1 VIRTLGGEHGVVVR
15 EGHGEISLQDAI
27 AAGNALANCS
37 AVKAHLITVPWGYF
51 YTLVRVEEG
60 HDEGAFRQCDL
71 TPPPVFP
78 RSTLVDEVKF
88 SAD

>member
-1 VIRTLGGEHGVVVR
+1 MPLLQGTLSRIVR
-15 EGHGEISLQDAI
+15 RSR
-27 AAGNALANCS
+27 
-37 AVKAHLITVPWGYF
+37 AHLITVPWGYF

-60 HDEGAFRQCDL
+60 HNEGAFRQCDL
-71 TPPPVFP
+71 TPPPLFP